1 VGINVGWGK
10 KMGVIIIDERGRI
23 TIPKEDREKAGL
35 KEGDKLKILVE
46 KGKIVFKKVIN
57 IQTFINEL
65 EGCIKTPG
73 DINPQE
79 LKKIWG
85 LIP

>member
-1 VGINVGWGK
+1 
-10 KMGVIIIDERGRI
+10 MGVIVIDERERI

-35 KEGDKLKILVE
+35 KEGDKLKIIVE

-57 IQTFINEL
+57 IQAFIKEL
-65 EGCIKTPG
+65 EGCIETPG
-73 DINPQE
+73 DINPQD